1 MSAKL
6 GVGFIGAGPVT
17 QAIHLPTLATLADRF
32 RVAHVMDVDEQVA
45 AVVAARADAQSTTQL
60 DTLLED
66 PEVDVV
72 ATCSPDR
79 FHADQVAAVAAAGKR
94 AILCEKPLATTV
106 EEAQRIAD
114 VSVTSGV
121 PVLVGAM
128 HAYDPAWSAARQHW
142 GDLAATGTL
151 VRSVIYLPPNDEFHD
166 LATDLAAP
174 PPNPSTP
181 RELSLEVQAQR
192 LRAGVLG
199 LATHTIPQIRQFL
212 PTCKQVTAAR
222 FVPPFG
228 YQIVVIGDD
237 RTAELIALMPGR
249 WRPDWSFH
257 VWGADSEL
265 HIDFPP
271 SYVLAGSATVTLR
284 TGS

>member
-72 ATCSPDR
+72 AICSPDR

-121 PVLVGAM
+121 P
-128 HAYDPAWSAARQHW
+128 S
-142 GDLAATGTL
+142 
-151 VRSVIYLPPNDEFHD
+151 
-166 LATDLAAP
+166 
-174 PPNPSTP
+174 ST
-181 RELSLEVQAQR
+181 
-192 LRAGVLG
+192 
-199 LATHTIPQIRQFL
+199 T
-212 PTCKQVTAAR
+212 
-222 FVPPFG
+222 
-228 YQIVVIGDD
+228 
-237 RTAELIALMPGR
+237 
-249 WRPDWSFH
+249 WRPIWRPAAKLSG
-257 VWGADSEL
+257 VPGAQPWGT
-265 HIDFPP
+265 
-271 SYVLAGSATVTLR
+271 GATVACWCAGAR
-284 TGS
+284 DPHDSSGPAVPADV